1 MTTNEPTEPGW
12 YWLDD
17 DGEGL
22 TPCRV
27 EGALRT
33 GLVAYPGGSKYGYAI
48 PADRPMTWGGR
59 CVPPRTADQMTVDAL
74 SSQVLELKT
83 QLRAWRFEADRLH
96 GLVAYLRAAAGMA
109 DEQG

>member
-1 MTTNEPTEPGW
+1 MNEPTEPGW

-27 EGALRT
+27 AVAGRT
-33 GLVAYPGGSKYGYAI
+33 GLMAYPGGGIHGYAI
-48 PADRPMTWGGR
+48 PASRPMTWGGR
-59 CVPPRTADQMTVDAL
+59 CVPPRTADQMTIDAL

-83 QLRAWRFEADRLH
+83 RLRAWRFEADRLH
-96 GLVAYLRAAAGMA
+96 GLVTLLRATTGIAN
-109 DEQG
+109 EQG